1 MQCYEPTCARS
12 FHVGCARASD
22 EQFYIAIND
31 NCEPVAM
38 CPRHVP
44 EEFKRPKVP
53 KGRKGR
59 GKDQAEPIKKISLR
73 EVLTDPILVGLENK
87 VKEIEDAKRNE
98 SQILGEKMMQRMR
111 DNDARRLR
119 QRERLQAA
127 MVRVQKEQA
136 ERLADVHAASTRAAN
151 AAAPLTAPVA
161 GMCVCVC
168 VNVPCPCLYACVLVS
183 EGVSEYLCV
192 YIGSAPSQN
201 GPGQP
206 AAEAQRGSGAAGGVG
221 SSGTTDGATG
231 TGAMAAH
238 PYSVAHA
245 HAHATMMH
253 PGMHQQPGYSSSF
266 AGIMGQPGMDFPY
279 LPPLPPATAA
289 LLNEEERR
297 RDGYR
302 MARSAEEQRK
312 EAELRNQEHREEQE
326 EGREIIRHEQ
336 RIKDLR
342 EEERK
347 TREEYLETKRRM
359 REHKR
364 QLERDA
370 KQAKRDA
377 AQAKRDE
384 AEALRLAK
392 DQKKQMRDMLQSGR
406 LSVLDREAGARQ
418 ALGDAAQAGA
428 VAELPEQPLPV
439 KPPNAF
445 AIFRTRVTE
454 TVKAE
459 VASRHAE
466 DGASEVSF
474 STEIAQRWQ
483 NLAVEEKDVYMQ
495 EASKL
500 MAEYQQELDRRVSE
514 EQARRQ
520 QISSVSLHG
529 AKRSRTQTEFLSLGD
544 SGASGT
550 AGPRLDDAI
559 LKRART
565 LQQQKRRLT
574 RSWKAMVL
582 QAVLALAP
590 DYSTAAP
597 LEEVVRKIGQLHPT
611 FASKAEGKTKMLL
624 DDLVKDNYVHVWC
637 PSDVI
642 ELDEEDIELQDPN
655 EDSASARDCAPIMAK
670 LAGAEGGTYWGAA
683 EDWGGGEGGGG
694 GGGGERGSFGDA
706 AGGGDMEDGSMDAG
720 DKDAC
725 GGERAGFVGFKSS
738 KKRRSEWE
746 KKAHYYAPADALAKI
761 LKSALYID
769 FE

>member
-1 MQCYEPTCARS
+1 MQT
-12 FHVGCARASD
+12 
-22 EQFYIAIND
+22 
-31 NCEPVAM
+31 
-38 CPRHVP
+38 
-44 EEFKRPKVP
+44 
-53 KGRKGR
+53 
-59 GKDQAEPIKKISLR
+59 
-73 EVLTDPILVGLENK
+73 
-87 VKEIEDAKRNE
+87 
-98 SQILGEKMMQRMR
+98 
-111 DNDARRLR
+111 
-119 QRERLQAA
+119 
-127 MVRVQKEQA
+127 
-136 ERLADVHAASTRAAN
+136 
-151 AAAPLTAPVA
+151 AAAAYAYA
-161 GMCVCVC
+161 GD
-168 VNVPCPCLYACVLVS
+168 PYA
-183 EGVSEYLCV
+183 
-192 YIGSAPSQN
+192 
-201 GPGQP
+201 
-206 AAEAQRGSGAAGGVG
+206 
-221 SSGTTDGATG
+221 
-231 TGAMAAH
+231 
-238 PYSVAHA
+238 VAHA
-245 HAHATMMH
+245 HSHATMMH
-253 PGMHQQPGYSSSF
+253 PGMHQQPGYASSF

-289 LLNEEERR
+289 LFNEEERK

-302 MARSAEEQRK
+302 LARSAEEQRK

-326 EGREIIRHEQ
+326 EGRQIIRHEQ

-418 ALGDAAQAGA
+418 ALGDAVQAGA
-428 VAELPEQPLPV
+428 VAELPELPLPV

-459 VASRHAE
+459 LASRQAE

-483 NLAVEEKDVYMQ
+483 NLAAEEKEVYMQ
-495 EASKL
+495 EASRL
-500 MAEYQQELDRRVSE
+500 MAEYQQELDRRVAE
-514 EQARRQ
+514 EHARRQ
-520 QISSVSLHG
+520 QINSASLHG

-544 SGASGT
+544 SGAPGT

-590 DYSTAAP
+590 DYSTASP

-642 ELDEEDIELQDPN
+642 ELDEEDIELQDPD
-655 EDSASARDCAPIMAK
+655 EDSASARDCVPIMAK

-683 EDWGGGEGGGG
+683 EDWGGGEGGGAG
-694 GGGGERGSFGDA
+694 GGCERGSLGDA

-725 GGERAGFVGFKSS
+725 GGERAGFMGFKSS

-746 KKAHYYAPADALAKI
+746 KKAHYYAPADALANI
-761 LKSALYID
+761 LKSALCY
-769 FE
+769 